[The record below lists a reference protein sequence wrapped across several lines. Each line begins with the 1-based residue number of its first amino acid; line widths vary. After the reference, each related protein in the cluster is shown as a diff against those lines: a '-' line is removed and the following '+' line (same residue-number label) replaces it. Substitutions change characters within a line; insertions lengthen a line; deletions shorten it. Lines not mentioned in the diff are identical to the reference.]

1 MLIENE
7 LCISKTTNIHCATNE
22 GVVAAKGTWLFP
34 AILVT
39 EHLFVY
45 SSEKISSPAL
55 ESDSNFTFLL
65 PLSSAMSKGIISN
78 KEQR

>member
-1 MLIENE
+1 MVVENE
-7 LCISKTTNIHCATNE
+7 LCTSKTTNIHCATNE
-22 GVVAAKGTWLFP
+22 DAVAAKGTWLFP

-55 ESDSNFTFLL
+55 ETQIS
-65 PLSSAMSKGIISN
+65 LSYSLYPQPWVKA
-78 KEQR
+78 